1 MIDDLTTV
9 VGIGTMIGIGRG
21 KYSTHTRGGADKTG
35 HPGET
40 MTTTDDV
47 MIETD
52 ETIDEMTDEMIDT
65 SERDPSGK
73 LSRYERCDRA
83 DDSPVGGERRARVS
97 PAYED
102 RRPAYRDQDE
112 PVPKGDAPPRY

>member
-1 MIDDLTTV
+1 M
-9 VGIGTMIGIGRG
+9 
-21 KYSTHTRGGADKTG
+21 
-35 HPGET
+35 
-40 MTTTDDV
+40 MTIVDV

-52 ETIDEMTDEMIDT
+52 EMIDEMIGEMIDT
-65 SERDPSGK
+65 SESDPSGK
-73 LSRYERCDRA
+73 LQDLCIGIELIG
-83 DDSPVGGERRARVS
+83 SPVGGERRARVS